1 MQNGTA
7 TLEEFW
13 QFLTKLNTHLPY
25 DPTIVL
31 FGIYLNESKTCPHKD
46 MHTDIH
52 SSFIHNCQNLEAIKM
67 SFNR

>member
-13 QFLTKLNTHLPY
+13 QFLTKLNTLLPY

-31 FGIYLNESKTCPHKD
+31 FGIYSNESKTCPHKD

-52 SSFIHNCQNLEAIKM
+52 RSFTYNCQNLEAIKM
-67 SFNR
+67 SFIW